1 MTLRKGEAERQAYI
15 TKRIN
20 DADLATRKWM
30 IENAYE
36 IGVALVHFKRI
47 KFAERIL
54 KRRLTPRYEL
64 ELLSWADIAAL
75 ADRLESEALSRIDTL

>member
-1 MTLRKGEAERQAYI
+1 MKLREGEAARQAYI
-15 TKRIN
+15 TKRIS
-20 DADLATRKWM
+20 DADLATRDWM

-47 KFAERIL
+47 DFAQRIL
-54 KRRLTPRYEL
+54 KRPRTPRHEL